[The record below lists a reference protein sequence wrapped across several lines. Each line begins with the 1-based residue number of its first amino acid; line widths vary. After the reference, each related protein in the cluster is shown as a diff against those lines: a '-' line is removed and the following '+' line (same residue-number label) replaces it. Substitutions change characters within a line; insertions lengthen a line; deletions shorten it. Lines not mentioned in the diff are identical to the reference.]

1 MGKYVEVFKITTWND
16 QKLRELWNLHS
27 HEKFAEQHREVLQEL
42 PEFIFGRYAWKFDE
56 NGKLVSALPYD
67 EDEKF
72 WNEDYKETNGNRV
85 PVFEYDYVAAKTF
98 FQNRGIGRYRL
109 LDTKLWTYIHLE
121 PPVVRTI
128 DVEDARD
135 FMFAFAEQNCSRF
148 VNNQLLKGGSQ
159 YVGPFQM
166 SRLAFIQPNF
176 ISPSRDEQYFYFRDR
191 CWHITQHEVKEVG
204 YESTHHRYGNEQRK
218 NTDARYLGQPPHLCS
233 GRRMAGMTTNSLRK
247 AGNATIS
254 SSLSIPAISPGERG
268 LKRLRRVKSL
278 KTTFICFQRC
288 APSATC

>member
-1 MGKYVEVFKITTWND
+1 MEP
-16 QKLRELWNLHS
+16 HS

-176 ISPSRDEQYFYFRDR
+176 ISPSRDEQYFFSV
-191 CWHITQHEVKEVG
+191 TVAGTSPSMSQG
-204 YESTHHRYGNEQRK
+204 
-218 NTDARYLGQPPHLCS
+218 S
-233 GRRMAGMTTNSLRK
+233 G
-247 AGNATIS
+247 I
-254 SSLSIPAISPGERG
+254 
-268 LKRLRRVKSL
+268 
-278 KTTFICFQRC
+278 
-288 APSATC
+288 

>member
-1 MGKYVEVFKITTWND
+1 M
-16 QKLRELWNLHS
+16 
-27 HEKFAEQHREVLQEL
+27 
-42 PEFIFGRYAWKFDE
+42 
-56 NGKLVSALPYD
+56 
-67 EDEKF
+67 
-72 WNEDYKETNGNRV
+72 

-135 FMFAFAEQNCSRF
+135 FMFAFAEQNCDRF

-204 YESTHHRYGNEQRK
+204 YESITHQIWDEQRK
-218 NTDARYLGQPPHLCS
+218 NTDARYLGHPSLYS
-233 GRRMAGMTTNSLRK
+233 GRRTAGMTTNSLRK

-254 SSLSIPAISPGERG
+254 SSYQYQQFHLEKEAGRD
-268 LKRLRRVKSL
+268 
-278 KTTFICFQRC
+278 
-288 APSATC
+288 

>member
-1 MGKYVEVFKITTWND
+1 M
-16 QKLRELWNLHS
+16 
-27 HEKFAEQHREVLQEL
+27 
-42 PEFIFGRYAWKFDE
+42 
-56 NGKLVSALPYD
+56 
-67 EDEKF
+67 
-72 WNEDYKETNGNRV
+72 
-85 PVFEYDYVAAKTF
+85 FEYDYVAAKTF

-204 YESTHHRYGNEQRK
+204 YESITHQIWDEQRK
-218 NTDARYLGQPPHLCS
+218 NTDARYLGHPLIIFREKVARA
-233 GRRMAGMTTNSLRK
+233 GR
-247 AGNATIS
+247 
-254 SSLSIPAISPGERG
+254 
-268 LKRLRRVKSL
+268 
-278 KTTFICFQRC
+278 
-288 APSATC
+288 

>member
-1 MGKYVEVFKITTWND
+1 M
-16 QKLRELWNLHS
+16 
-27 HEKFAEQHREVLQEL
+27 
-42 PEFIFGRYAWKFDE
+42 
-56 NGKLVSALPYD
+56 VSALPYD

-176 ISPSRDEQYFYFRDR
+176 ISPSREPTPAPYLP
-191 CWHITQHEVKEVG
+191 
-204 YESTHHRYGNEQRK
+204 ST
-218 NTDARYLGQPPHLCS
+218 P
-233 GRRMAGMTTNSLRK
+233 
-247 AGNATIS
+247 
-254 SSLSIPAISPGERG
+254 
-268 LKRLRRVKSL
+268 
-278 KTTFICFQRC
+278 
-288 APSATC
+288 APSPFRTVLPMAVTTDPGDANQHRA